1 MLKLPGLQIRQDQF
15 IMFIYII
22 IKIMN
27 TRNFLIFIIFIL
39 VILLGIGI
47 FLAVRDSQVNN
58 PAVNSP
64 QTSNTG
70 SNNNNIDT
78 PTNPVTQFPQGTVSF
93 DSIPSMRR
101 ENVPFKTATQSKIP
115 EMELGKRALEILV
128 RTDWTGENDDTLPI
142 TVDDFGDEFIEKIL
156 QDEKDRGT
164 SLTIP
169 AELEQYYTSAQA
181 NTEISELIFDIREEF
196 LMYLEEKGVNQ
207 KYIDEINN
215 NALPNDPERLQYK
228 GVNDPDA
235 PPSVTTVFSGQESPT
250 DHSKREFI
258 IYAVDVYNGT
268 RQLADSG
275 ILPEDIDPITLRDM
289 GLRVLMYHEFAHVL
303 QKAVDT
309 VNSSEPTSKSSW
321 MNATRSLQKVTDRY
335 DRVWGSEVINDSRN
349 RDVSNESQAD
359 GLSFEMITT
368 LYDMSDSQ
376 KKLYWEFKF
385 GRLQTALDNW
395 KFIMDTFESTYPDFW
410 VDTFG
415 NKLYKDVFSK
425 ADTSIKTPFLR
436 ITTRLDAVGPYGG
449 YFQPMRPEHTQEF
462 WDYLKI

>member
-1 MLKLPGLQIRQDQF
+1 
-15 IMFIYII
+15 
-22 IKIMN
+22 MN
-27 TRNFLIFIIFIL
+27 TRNFLIFIIFLL

-47 FLAVRDSQVNN
+47 FLVIRQSQNTALPSTDSR
-58 PAVNSP
+58 PKP
-64 QTSNTG
+64 EL
-70 SNNNNIDT
+70 SNNIPDDTKPNQNNT
-78 PTNPVTQFPQGTVSF
+78 VTQFPKGTVTF

-101 ENVPFKTATQSKIP
+101 ENVPFKAATQSKVP
-115 EMELGKRALEILV
+115 EMELGKKTLELLLQ
-128 RTDWTGENDDTLPI
+128 TNWKGENDDPLPI
-142 TVDDFGDEFIEKIL
+142 TVEDYGDAFLTKLLE
-156 QDEKDRGT
+156 DEKDRGS

-169 AELEQYYTSAQA
+169 ADLEQYYTSEEA
-181 NTEISELIFDIREEF
+181 NKEISELIFQIREEF
-196 LMYLEEKGVNQ
+196 MMYLKEKGVNQ

-215 NALPNDPERLQYK
+215 NALPNDPERLKYK
-228 GVNDPDA
+228 GENDPDA
-235 PPSVTTVFSGQESPT
+235 PPSVTTVLSGQESPT

-268 RQLADSG
+268 RQLNDSG
-275 ILPEDIDPITLRDM
+275 ILPENIDPKTLRDM

-309 VNSSEPTSKSSW
+309 VNSPEPTSKSSW
-321 MNATRSLQKVTDRY
+321 LRATRSLQKVTDRY
-335 DRVWGSEVINDSRN
+335 DRSWGSEVINDARN

-359 GLSFEMITT
+359 GLSFEMITN

-395 KFIMDTFESTYPDFW
+395 KFIMDNFESKYPEFW
-410 VDTFG
+410 ADSFG
-415 NKLYKDVFSK
+415 AKIYRDVFNNAESRL
-425 ADTSIKTPFLR
+425 KTPLLR
-436 ITTRLDAVGPYGG
+436 ITTRLDAIAPYGG